1 MLQVIA
7 RLRLVWATYQKRVF
21 LLSNLP
27 VEMPVDHLIRFEDLM
42 KDRLELE
49 LMKAGDLPLTA
60 PGFRNMQPDLGYSK
74 DASDKVY

>member
-42 KDRLELE
+42 QDRLELE

-60 PGFRNMQPDLGYSK
+60 PGFRNMRPDLGYSK